1 MKKTKLTDGREKEN
15 EALKEIF
22 NKKKKEL
29 GLTQAILAEK
39 LDVSQGAVNMY
50 LNSIN
55 PLNTP
60 IASRF
65 AELLNVPVSDFSPR
79 LAAEIERMAQTIA
92 STTMQVSHSTLKDR
106 LIYAREQKGISQE
119 QLGKAINK
127 SQSAIAA
134 LETGRNQGSTNIAK
148 IAEILG
154 VSAIWLET
162 GQGEMYSNTPIPFD
176 NNVNLSLKHILHRI
190 PVISWVQAGC
200 WRGIEY
206 YRDDDLEYIEITTDI
221 KDGFGL
227 RVQGDSMMP
236 EFAQG
241 DIIVVAPHAQPEN
254 GSYVVVVQD
263 DKATFK
269 KLVYDGTT
277 PYLKPLNPQYPML
290 SWDESTR
297 IVGVVK
303 QKIKT
308 Y

>member
-1 MKKTKLTDGREKEN
+1 MDKTMERLYEAAAEKEVAGQSALARALGQTPQVVKN
-15 EALKEIF
+15 WEA
-22 NKKKKEL
+22 
-29 GLTQAILAEK
+29 
-39 LDVSQGAVNMY
+39 
-50 LNSIN
+50 
-55 PLNTP
+55 
-60 IASRF
+60 R
-65 AELLNVPVSDFSPR
+65 
-79 LAAEIERMAQTIA
+79 
-92 STTMQVSHSTLKDR
+92 
-106 LIYAREQKGISQE
+106 GISKNGMLLAQ
-119 QLGKAINK
+119 KK
-127 SQSAIAA
+127 
-134 LETGRNQGSTNIAK
+134 
-148 IAEILG
+148 LG

-269 KLVYDGTT
+269 KLVYDGAK
-277 PYLKPLNPQYPML
+277 PYFKPLNPQYPML
-290 SWDESTR
+290 ESNENTR
-297 IVGVVK
+297 IAGVVK
-303 QKIKT
+303 QKIKL